1 MCNFET
7 SHLHFISIVVTT
19 SRLQFWNQ
27 TQFFLRFTRHFAP
40 WCSCLGCGLRL
51 SDFGHKTSH
60 GVPSCH
66 KGKKVRLRFSSWATA
81 PVEFH
86 FFLFR
91 QGLWHAF
98 KKNATCWLLFCT
110 CFLRMARQRLTT
122 WKLSLRWLHG
132 KYCTIKDGSQTYDL
146 IADKQLRVILRYSL
160 SFNWMRR
167 TQTQVKLYMIK

>member
-7 SHLHFISIVVTT
+7 SYLHFNSIVVTT

-27 TQFFLRFTRHFAP
+27 TQYFLRFTRHFAP
-40 WCSCLGCGLRL
+40 WCSCLWCGLRL

-66 KGKKVRLRFSSWATA
+66 KGKKVRLLFSSWATA
-81 PVEFH
+81 PVWVS
-86 FFLFR
+86 LFSFSPEALIR
-91 QGLWHAF
+91 LQ
-98 KKNATCWLLFCT
+98 KNATCWLLS

-122 WKLSLRWLHG
+122 GKLSLRSLHG

-160 SFNWMRR
+160 SFNWIRR